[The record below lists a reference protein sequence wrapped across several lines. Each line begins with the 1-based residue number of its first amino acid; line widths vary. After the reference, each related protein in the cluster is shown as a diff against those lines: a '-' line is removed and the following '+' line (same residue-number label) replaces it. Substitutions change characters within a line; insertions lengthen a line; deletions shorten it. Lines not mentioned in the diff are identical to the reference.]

1 MVDTHKSA
9 TFGLGLNHIRLQHF
23 HVILHVKRCS
33 LIWSNPRPNVTLECG
48 WTQNQMLHSYVC
60 QPMTNWY
67 SLMWYPPIQAMRN
80 SDFQSISIRT
90 PGSVSITPDPS
101 FNSKINIYQTREF
114 VNVFRHHF
122 VSLST
127 IVIYVDI
134 LSRKYNLRF
143 KRIVVW

>member
-1 MVDTHKSA
+1 
-9 TFGLGLNHIRLQHF
+9 
-23 HVILHVKRCS
+23 
-33 LIWSNPRPNVTLECG
+33 
-48 WTQNQMLHSYVC
+48 
-60 QPMTNWY
+60 
-67 SLMWYPPIQAMRN
+67 MRN

-114 VNVFRHHF
+114 VNVFRHHL
-122 VSLST
+122 VRLST

-143 KRIVVW
+143 KRIVV